1 MSSEPFRS
9 LGGGHSPTMAR
20 LAEEGESRRRELPRE
35 AVNLSDDER
44 TSRLEH
50 AFRTYG
56 HDASGW
62 GLFTMIVGFCS
73 FGITVLEVQR
83 SPRGVPFFVFAWVGT
98 FLLLGYTIWLGSKR
112 EKERKRKVS
121 EGLRWATEL
130 SFPVEGYDLWLLSE
144 EPLLDVTL
152 QTPLATPLA
161 SALHAVNPAI
171 EAEPLDDTT
180 TRVLLPPRKAQQG
193 ETTLWIGDQE
203 AFRAVVAKV
212 LEPLHQEIGIARV
225 TMGGRMH
232 RR

>member
-9 LGGGHSPTMAR
+9 PGGGHSPTMER

-35 AVNLSDDER
+35 AANLSDDER

-50 AFRTYG
+50 A
-56 HDASGW
+56 
-62 GLFTMIVGFCS
+62 
-73 FGITVLEVQR
+73 
-83 SPRGVPFFVFAWVGT
+83 VFAWVGT
-98 FLLLGYTIWLGSKR
+98 FLWLGYTIWLGSKR

-121 EGLRWATEL
+121 EGLQWATQL
-130 SFPVEGYDLWLLSE
+130 PFLVEGYDLWLISE

-180 TRVLLPPRKAQQG
+180 TRVLLPPRKAEQG
-193 ETTLWIGDQE
+193 ETTLWIGDEE
-203 AFRAVVAKV
+203 AFRAVVTKV
-212 LEPLHQEIGIARV
+212 LEPLHQEIGIVRV
-225 TMGGRMH
+225 TVGGRMH